1 MTYDDIER
9 RATPPGKPVRILFH
23 IDHFGLG
30 GTETALLGWLNA
42 LDRRYFA
49 PGLSVT
55 FPTEELDFWREKSL
69 PADVPVHVHVRE
81 PWLHTLMQHRQKRR
95 LRTTEKLRLKL
106 LTYTVA
112 RPLLARRF
120 RGIASGYDVVCDFDF
135 SLRYLAGSGGVP
147 WFGVSHFSLA
157 ARLGNKSA
165 AYVARRV
172 RHYLR
177 YNAIAM
183 LTADMER
190 EALQLVGTGAIDVV
204 RLPNVVDIDAIRQR
218 AAEPAEADGPDGPFI
233 VSVARLDEG
242 QKDHRTLLR
251 AYAKVR
257 AQYADAPGLLLLG
270 DGADRASLE
279 QLAHDLGVAA
289 HVRFAGFCSN
299 PFPFMRAARMLVLSS
314 RYEGFGMVLLEAM
327 ALGTPVVS
335 TDCPTGP
342 RDLLDG
348 GDSGLLVPPG
358 DIDAM
363 ADAILKLLNDASL
376 RERLV
381 VNGMRK
387 AKTLA
392 PAAANQRMRKL
403 VERLLRRGALAR

>member
-1 MTYDDIER
+1 MHPRITS
-9 RATPPGKPVRILFH
+9 PGQPVRILFH

-81 PWLHTLMQHRQKRR
+81 PWLHALMQQRQKRR

-112 RPLLARRF
+112 RPLLAKRF
-120 RGIASGYDVVCDFDF
+120 RRVASGYDVVCDFDF

-157 ARLGNKSA
+157 VRLGGKSA

-190 EALQLVGTGAIDVV
+190 EALELVGAGAIEVV
-204 RLPNVVDIDAIRQR
+204 RLPNVVDIEAIHRR
-218 AAEPAEADGPDGPFI
+218 AAEPAECPDAPFI

-257 AQYADAPGLLLLG
+257 AHYPEAPGLLLLG

-279 QLAHDLGVAA
+279 QLARDLGIAA
-289 HVRFAGFCSN
+289 HVRFAGFRAN

-348 GDSGLLVPPG
+348 GESGLLVPPG

-363 ADAILKLLNDASL
+363 ADAILKLLTDGPL

-381 VNGMRK
+381 ANGLAK
-387 AKTLA
+387 ARTLA
-392 PAAANQRMRKL
+392 PAAANQRMQKL
-403 VERLLRRGALAR
+403 VEKLTGGF

>member
-1 MTYDDIER
+1 M
-9 RATPPGKPVRILFH
+9 
-23 IDHFGLG
+23 
-30 GTETALLGWLNA
+30 
-42 LDRRYFA
+42 
-49 PGLSVT
+49 
-55 FPTEELDFWREKSL
+55 
-69 PADVPVHVHVRE
+69 
-81 PWLHTLMQHRQKRR
+81 
-95 LRTTEKLRLKL
+95 
-106 LTYTVA
+106 
-112 RPLLARRF
+112 
-120 RGIASGYDVVCDFDF
+120 
-135 SLRYLAGSGGVP
+135 
-147 WFGVSHFSLA
+147 
-157 ARLGNKSA
+157 
-165 AYVARRV
+165 
-172 RHYLR
+172 
-177 YNAIAM
+177 
-183 LTADMER
+183 
-190 EALQLVGTGAIDVV
+190 
-204 RLPNVVDIDAIRQR
+204 
-218 AAEPAEADGPDGPFI
+218 
-233 VSVARLDEG
+233 
-242 QKDHRTLLR
+242 
-251 AYAKVR
+251 R